1 MTEMD
6 MSEEMNE
13 QTTEISLSEMSKEEL
28 ISLVE
33 YYKTKEIAEGAQ
45 DIQQQYE
52 EAVKA
57 SEDYK
62 DKWMRLAA
70 EFDNYK
76 KRNARIRLESLEE
89 GKSEMA
95 IRLLPIGDN
104 LDRALKM
111 QMDESTLTGLKMLK
125 KSFDD
130 ALISV
135 GITEIPGAGEPFDP
149 TVHEAVMQVPTENA
163 EADDTVAE
171 VYTKGYKLGEKVI
184 RFSQVSVYKA

>member
-1 MTEMD
+1 
-6 MSEEMNE
+6 MSEELNE
-13 QTTEISLSEMSKEEL
+13 QTPEISLSEMSKEEL

-33 YYKTKEIAEGAQ
+33 YYKTKEIAEDAQ
-45 DIQQQYE
+45 NIQKLYE
-52 EAVKA
+52 EAVKT

-111 QMDESTLTGLKMLK
+111 QMDENTLTGLKMLK

-130 ALISV
+130 ALTSV
-135 GITEIPGAGEPFDP
+135 GIAEIPGAGEPFDP

-163 EADDTVAE
+163 EAEDTVAE

-184 RFSQVSVYKA
+184 RFAQVSVYKA

>member
-1 MTEMD
+1 

-13 QTTEISLSEMSKEEL
+13 QKPEISLSEMSKEEL

-45 DIQQQYE
+45 DTQKLYE

-111 QMDESTLTGLKMLK
+111 QMDENTLTGLKMLK

-130 ALISV
+130 ALTSV

-149 TVHEAVMQVPTENA
+149 TVHEAVMQVPA
-163 EADDTVAE
+163 ETAELDDRVAE
-171 VYTKGYKLGEKVI
+171 VYTKGYKLG
-184 RFSQVSVYKA
+184 